1 MRKISEAALAHLRAG
16 QSFAMAIVLES
27 SGSTPRDAGAA
38 MLICADGTTTGTIGG
53 GVLEANIIRNAKKA
67 IAEKRAMVCE
77 YVLENSGAAA
87 IGAICGGR
95 AKTLID
101 FIDASDPSSLSYFEA
116 LFKSTIGGKVSDIAV
131 VAAEGAPLFPRNQ
144 CLIQPDSTPV
154 GGEVFDSET
163 LSKLLEYYNGAG
175 AGKIGEKDVYFF
187 PVGTAGTVY
196 IFGAGHVGEKLA
208 RIVHTVAFATVV
220 IDDRAE
226 FANRAH
232 FPDADEI
239 LVPAKMDAPFDT
251 LSFGPDSYI
260 VIVTRGHAFDE
271 QVLARA
277 LQTDAGYIG
286 MISSRKKRDR
296 IYEKLLEKGFTQEDF
311 ARVHSPIGLE
321 IGAESPEEIAVSITA
336 ELIAVRAAKKKA

>member
-1 MRKISEAALAHLRAG
+1 MRQLSEAALALLRAG

-27 SGSTPRDAGAA
+27 SGSTPREAGAA
-38 MLICADGTTTGTIGG
+38 MLVCADGTITGTVGG
-53 GVLEANIIRNAKKA
+53 GVLEAHIIKNAKKV

-101 FIDASDPSSLSYFEA
+101 YIDAADPSNIPYFEA
-116 LFKSTIGGKVSDIAV
+116 IFNATSGPDVSDLAV
-131 VAAEGAPLFPRNQ
+131 AAAEGAPLAARNQ
-144 CLIQPDSTPV
+144 CLIRPDGTV
-154 GGEVFDSET
+154 AGGEAFDEAA
-163 LSKLLEYYNGAG
+163 LSALLEAYNGPG
-175 AGKIGEKDVYFF
+175 AGRIGEKDVYFF

-196 IFGAGHVGEKLA
+196 IFGAGHVGQKLA
-208 RIVHTVAFATVV
+208 KIVRTVAFRTVV

-226 FANRAH
+226 FASRAH

-239 LVPAKMDAPFDT
+239 LVPEKMDAPFDA

-271 QVLARA
+271 LVLTRA
-277 LQTDAGYIG
+277 LKTNAGYIG

-296 IYEKLLEKGFTQEDF
+296 IYEKLLEKGFTQADLE
-311 ARVHSPIGLE
+311 RVHSPIGLE
-321 IGAESPEEIAVSITA
+321 IGAETPEEIAISITA